1 MQNVALEYEKIMISL
16 SRFENG
22 DVSVSME
29 RLGIRYVKNYGVSI
43 PDIDKMASLT
53 KANNELALYLL
64 KQDERESKLLGIRLF
79 IHSSSLH
86 SYIENVLDCIEN
98 IELAEQAAMHFF
110 AKLAGFEQI
119 AQKLISHNK
128 EFCRLAGYLAISKF
142 ARNSKKVDNN
152 FFIELLYNLKNGNE
166 NSNAIYIKRAMS
178 NMLLAIAQRS
188 ESLKLR
194 VLDWIEQ
201 SNFNNN
207 EYKEWFKQE
216 LSYYLLIKN

>member
-1 MQNVALEYEKIMISL
+1 
-16 SRFENG
+16 
-22 DVSVSME
+22 
-29 RLGIRYVKNYGVSI
+29 
-43 PDIDKMASLT
+43 
-53 KANNELALYLL
+53 
-64 KQDERESKLLGIRLF
+64 
-79 IHSSSLH
+79 
-86 SYIENVLDCIEN
+86 
-98 IELAEQAAMHFF
+98 
-110 AKLAGFEQI
+110 
-119 AQKLISHNK
+119 
-128 EFCRLAGYLAISKF
+128 
-142 ARNSKKVDNN
+142 
-152 FFIELLYNLKNGNE
+152 LLYNLKNGNE